1 MRMYVILG
9 GVLLLSGCSMFD
21 SKPPTAVEKLVY
33 VTVPLT
39 LPERPTLPTFGGKD
53 ITCISPEIKQKLL
66 DRDRIRSEYA
76 KELEIIILSTTK
88 K

>member
-1 MRMYVILG
+1 MYSVLIG
-9 GVLLLSGCSMFD
+9 TLLLSGCAIFEP
-21 SKPPTAVEKLVY
+21 KPPTTVEKLIY

-39 LPERPTLPTFGGKD
+39 LPERPTLPTFGAKD

-66 DRDRIRSEYA
+66 DRDRLRSEYA
-76 KELEIIILSTTK
+76 KELETIILSTTK